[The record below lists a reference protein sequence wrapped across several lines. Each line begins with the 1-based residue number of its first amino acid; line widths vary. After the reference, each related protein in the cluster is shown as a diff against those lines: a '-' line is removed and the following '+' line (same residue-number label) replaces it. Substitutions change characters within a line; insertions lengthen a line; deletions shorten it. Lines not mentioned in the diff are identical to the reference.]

1 VDVAGFD
8 VSTAEVFACS
18 KQLVELSHE
27 LDAELKDV
35 RSVVDALLN
44 AGWRGQAASGFA
56 QGWDEWQAGAAQ
68 VQDALATMSQLL
80 GATGGNYNL
89 SDGQTEGGM
98 NDVAVN
104 LS

>member
-1 VDVAGFD
+1 MTGFD
-8 VSTAEVFACS
+8 VSTTGVFACS
-18 KQLVELSHE
+18 KQLAELAHE

-35 RSVVDALLN
+35 GSVVDALLK

-68 VQDALATMSQLL
+68 VQGALARMSQLL
-80 GATGGNYNL
+80 GTAGGNYNL
-89 SDGQTEGGM
+89 SDRQAEGGM